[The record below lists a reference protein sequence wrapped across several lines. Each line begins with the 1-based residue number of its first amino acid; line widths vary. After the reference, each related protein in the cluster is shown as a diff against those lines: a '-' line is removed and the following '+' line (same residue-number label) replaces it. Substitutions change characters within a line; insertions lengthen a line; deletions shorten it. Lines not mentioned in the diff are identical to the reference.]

1 MALIVEDG
9 TGIADA
15 NSYVS
20 EQELTDYLLD
30 RGLDLS
36 RGADPVALIIRAM
49 DYIESKDYRG
59 SKTHV
64 GQALKFPREG
74 VHLDGEEVAKT
85 SVPKLVKMAVCQ
97 LAYDANSQDL
107 MPTLD
112 GKVIARERVEGAV
125 DVSYDANL
133 SSPYAVFTQAEAL
146 LSKFYSVGSI
156 GLLKVNRA

>member
-1 MALIVEDG
+1 M
-9 TGIADA
+9 
-15 NSYVS
+15 
-20 EQELTDYLLD
+20 
-30 RGLDLS
+30 
-36 RGADPVALIIRAM
+36 
-49 DYIESKDYRG
+49 
-59 SKTHV
+59 
-64 GQALKFPREG
+64 
-74 VHLDGEEVAKT
+74 DGEEVAKT

-146 LSKFYSVGSI
+146 LSKFYSTGSM